1 MRIVIFEVEDWE
13 RDAFESIGE
22 SGHDVRLVAEPLG
35 PENVSDHAD
44 AEVVSTFIYSDLSE
58 KVLSKLT
65 KLSLIATRS
74 TGYDHIALEYCD
86 EHDVSVANVPEY
98 GCHAVAEHVFALLL
112 TISHRVADAI
122 DRTRKGDFSM
132 KGLMGFDLRGKTL
145 GVVGTGSIGRCVIG
159 IADGFS
165 MKVLAYDVKPDEQ
178 YAREAGFE
186 YVDLPELLERS
197 DVVTLHVPAR
207 KETRHMISRDEFD
220 AMKDGAV
227 LINTSRGS
235 VVDTS
240 ELLRALTEGKVKAAG
255 LDVLA
260 EEPTIREEAELLRS
274 IYRKEHDLETLFA
287 DHMLMHLRNVFVTPH
302 TAFNTKEAVETI
314 MRTTIENIKAFADGE
329 PRNLVNEA

>member
-1 MRIVIFEVEDWE
+1 MRIVVFEVEDWE
-13 RDAFESIGE
+13 RDAFAGLREG
-22 SGHDVRLVAEPLG
+22 GHELELVPEPLDA
-35 PENVSDHAD
+35 ENAAEHAD

-58 KVLSKLT
+58 KVLRKLP
-65 KLSLIATRS
+65 SLRLVATRS
-74 TGYDHIALEYCD
+74 TGYDHVALDHCAEHGIA
-86 EHDVSVANVPEY
+86 VANVPEY

-112 TISHRVADAI
+112 TISHRIADAI

-132 KGLMGFDLRGKTL
+132 KGLVGFDLRGRTL
-145 GVVGTGSIGRCVIG
+145 GVVGTGSIGRCVIK
-159 IADGFS
+159 IAGGFS
-165 MKVLAYDVKPDEQ
+165 MPVLAFDVNPDEA

-186 YVDLPELLERS
+186 YVELDELLRRS
-197 DVVTLHVPAR
+197 DVVTLHVPANKATHHLLSAR
-207 KETRHMISRDEFD
+207 EFEQMKE
-220 AMKDGAV
+220 GAV

-235 VVDTS
+235 VIDTA
-240 ELLRALTEGKVKAAG
+240 ELLRALTEGAVSAAG

-314 MRTTIENIKAFADGE
+314 VRTTMDNIRAFAEGE
-329 PRNLVNEA
+329 PRNIVNQ